1 MRRLILLAIGLSALL
16 WTVAAR
22 SGPNPSQ
29 DLVKMSGVESRSV
42 SGDSQGPI
50 DPNQQWRA
58 QHDAVAPTAESV
70 WKSAPVH
77 AALAATR
84 SPRTFE
90 TALAVSSPDPPA
102 SPAPPYLRHT
112 PLLI

>member
-1 MRRLILLAIGLSALL
+1 MRRLLLLAIGLSALL

-22 SGPNPSQ
+22 PGSNPSQ
-29 DLVKMSGVESRSV
+29 DIVKMSGVESRALT
-42 SGDSQGPI
+42 GDAPGPL
-50 DPNQQWRA
+50 DPDQLWRA
-58 QHDAVAPTAESV
+58 QHAVAPATESA

-84 SPRTFE
+84 SASTFDSIF
-90 TALAVSSPDPPA
+90 AVSSSDPPF

>member
-1 MRRLILLAIGLSALL
+1 MLLAIGLSALL

-22 SGPNPSQ
+22 PGPIPPQ
-29 DLVKMSGVESRSV
+29 DIARMSGVESRSV
-42 SGDSQGPI
+42 AGDSPGPI
-50 DPNQQWRA
+50 DPNQLWRA
-58 QHDAVAPTAESV
+58 QHDAVVPTTESA

-90 TALAVSSPDPPA
+90 TALAVSSRDPPVSA
-102 SPAPPYLRHT
+102 APPYLRHT

>member
-1 MRRLILLAIGLSALL
+1 MLLAIGLSALL

-22 SGPNPSQ
+22 PGLNPSQ
-29 DLVKMSGVESRSV
+29 DIVKMSGVESRAVAGESR
-42 SGDSQGPI
+42 GPI
-50 DPNQQWRA
+50 DPHQQWRA
-58 QHDAVAPTAESV
+58 GHDAVTPTTESV

-90 TALAVSSPDPPA
+90 TNLAVSSPDPPV
-102 SPAPPYLRHT
+102 SPVPPYLRHT